1 MWYRRKK
8 RKKKKSQKK
17 WTLCSA
23 ATSIG
28 SARTLLGPIILII
41 ILKDFESS
49 KFYII
54 IIPYSESSGI
64 DLTGAAILVMW
75 SCLLPLLSKCTHQ
88 GCGAAVNPDNMVTH
102 RNGKIEIYNSFLH
115 FSKLTICPGAA
126 LKISLIC
133 DDGHCEEWSSSE
145 SIKAGRWTVPL
156 INLGIICYSF
166 VCGLHWDQLQVIS
179 GGSNCFIHI
188 WTFQAFFSKLGVLS
202 VSTATF
208 YRYLDKVVYPFV
220 WDNWLRNQAESLE
233 EVLVCVI
240 S

>member
-28 SARTLLGPIILII
+28 SARTLLGLIILII

-188 WTFQAFFSKLGVLS
+188 
-202 VSTATF
+202 
-208 YRYLDKVVYPFV
+208 
-220 WDNWLRNQAESLE
+220 
-233 EVLVCVI
+233 
-240 S
+240 